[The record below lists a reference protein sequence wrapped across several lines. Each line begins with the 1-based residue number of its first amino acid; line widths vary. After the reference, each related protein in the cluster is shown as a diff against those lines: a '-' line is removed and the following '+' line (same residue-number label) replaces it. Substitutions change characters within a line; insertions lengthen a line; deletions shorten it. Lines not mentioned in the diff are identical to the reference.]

1 MTIEDLLR
9 REAPQVLGAL
19 TRRYGHFDLCEDAV
33 QEALLA
39 AATQWRSGVP
49 QSPRGWLITVASR
62 RLTDQL
68 RAESAR
74 LRREAAVVS
83 AESFVAPPADAERP
97 ADHDDT
103 LTLLFLCCHPS
114 LSAPSQVA
122 LTLRAVG
129 GLTTA
134 EIARAFFVPEATM
147 AQRISRAKQRLRGAA
162 FTMPGR
168 TEWVDR
174 LGAVLHVLYLIFNE
188 GYTTTSGPSLSR
200 PDLTRE
206 AIRLTREVHRM
217 LPDDGEATG
226 LLALMLLN
234 EARRAARVG
243 DSGVL
248 IPLEEQNRALWD
260 RRAIAEGVA
269 LVSSAL
275 SAAPLGPYQVQ
286 AAIAAVHAEARTA
299 QDTDWP
305 QIVKLYEVLLRIA
318 PNPMATLSHA
328 VAVAMVDGPAAG
340 LDLLDRLDGAAR
352 AAVGYR
358 LDAVRGHLLDL
369 AGDAC
374 AARAAYLAAA
384 RGTTSLPEQR
394 YLHGRAARVAQIA
407 QQSPS

>member
-83 AESFVAPPADAERP
+83 AESLVAPSADDERP

-174 LGAVLHVLYLIFNE
+174 VGAVLHVLYLIFNE

-206 AIRLTREVHRM
+206 AIRLTRELHRM
-217 LPDDGEATG
+217 LPDDGEAAG

-299 QDTDWP
+299 QETDWP

-340 LDLLDRLDGAAR
+340 LELLDRLDGTAR
-352 AAVGYR
+352 TAVGYR

-394 YLHGRAARVAQIA
+394 YLLSRIA
-407 QQSPS
+407 QEFPS

>member
-1 MTIEDLLR
+1 VSIATNAESSVSTEDILR
-9 REAPQVLGAL
+9 REAPQVLSAL

-39 AATQWRSGVP
+39 ASTQWPAGIP
-49 QSPRGWLITVASR
+49 DSPRGWLLTVASR

-83 AESFVAPPADAERP
+83 ADPLVAPPADDERP

-134 EIARAFFVPEATM
+134 EIARAFFVPETTM
-147 AQRISRAKQRLRGAA
+147 GQRISRAKQRLRDTGFGLPPGA
-162 FTMPGR
+162 
-168 TEWVDR
+168 EWATR

-188 GYTTTSGPSLSR
+188 GYATTSGPALHR

-206 AIRLTREVHRM
+206 AIRLTRGVHQM
-217 LPDDGEATG
+217 LPDDGEVAG

-234 EARRAARVG
+234 A
-243 DSGVL
+243 
-248 IPLEEQNRALWD
+248 
-260 RRAIAEGVA
+260 AIAEGVS

-286 AAIAAVHAEARTA
+286 AAIAAVHAEAPTA

-318 PNPMATLSHA
+318 PNPMAALSHA

-340 LDLLDRLDGAAR
+340 LELVDHLDDPAR
-352 AAVGYR
+352 TAVGHR
-358 LDAVRGHLLDL
+358 RDAVRAHLLDL
-369 AGDAC
+369 AGDAG

-394 YLHGRAARVAQIA
+394 YLRARAARAA
-407 QQSPS
+407 AP

>member
-39 AATQWRSGVP
+39 AATQWRSGLP

-83 AESFVAPPADAERP
+83 AESLVAPPADDERP

-217 LPDDGEATG
+217 LPDDGEAAG

-243 DSGVL
+243 DGGVL

-286 AAIAAVHAEARTA
+286 AAIAAVHTEARTA

-394 YLHGRAARVAQIA
+394 YLHARAARVAQIA